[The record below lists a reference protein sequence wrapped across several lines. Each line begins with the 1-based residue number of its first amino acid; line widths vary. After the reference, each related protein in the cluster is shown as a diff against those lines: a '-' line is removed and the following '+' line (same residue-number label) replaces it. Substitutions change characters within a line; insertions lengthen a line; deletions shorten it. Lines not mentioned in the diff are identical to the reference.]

1 MSVDQDAPKRRYN
14 REMVFGLIGYAALL
28 VPAIFIVD
36 ANPDAVW
43 RYAIAPLPIIP
54 AAFMVMAYVRYF
66 RTADELQQRIGL
78 ESLAFA
84 FGGTF
89 LVTFTYGFFDF
100 AGLPRI
106 SWWFVWPVMGT
117 LWVVGGFLARKRWL

>member
-1 MSVDQDAPKRRYN
+1 MSVNQDAPRRRYN
-14 REMVFGLIGYAALL
+14 RDMILGLIVYGALL
-28 VPAIFIVD
+28 VPCMLIID
-36 ANPDAVW
+36 ANPDASW
-43 RYAIAPLPIIP
+43 RYAVAPLPMIP
-54 AAFMVMAYVRYF
+54 AALMVVAYVRYF

-117 LWVVGGFLARKRWL
+117 LWIIGGFLARKRWL